1 VRFLSLFNGNS
12 REYHLEDVVLL
23 NKQSPRTL
31 LIPSIE
37 EIKKIEIDTLVKLIF
52 VMEKALKN
60 GCRAERMWVKV
71 KSIKDGV
78 YTGVVDNEPYYL
90 KTIKCG
96 DIITFK
102 AENIACIYGGKSNF
116 DEKLFA
122 IITKKALK
130 NRQINWV
137 VRTDD
142 IHNEQDSGWQL
153 FYGDESPEYLDESDN
168 ASIVSLENILSF
180 EPLLEEVFNSSGLA
194 YEYSQSDNKFIEV
207 RE

>member
-1 VRFLSLFNGNS
+1 LFNGNS
-12 REYHLEDVVLL
+12 REYHLEDVVVLS
-23 NKQSPRTL
+23 KKSPRTF

-37 EIKKIEIDTLVKLIF
+37 EIEKIEMGTLVKLIF

-78 YTGVVDNEPYYL
+78 YTGVVDNDPYYL
-90 KTIKCG
+90 KTIKSG
-96 DIITFK
+96 DIITFR
-102 AENIACIYGGKSNF
+102 AENIACIYGGNPNF

-122 IITKKALK
+122 IITKKALE

-142 IHNEQDSGWQL
+142 IDNEQDSGWQL
-153 FYGDESPEYLDESDN
+153 FYGDESPEYLDEPDN

-180 EPLLEEVFNSSGLA
+180 EPLLEEVFSSSGLA